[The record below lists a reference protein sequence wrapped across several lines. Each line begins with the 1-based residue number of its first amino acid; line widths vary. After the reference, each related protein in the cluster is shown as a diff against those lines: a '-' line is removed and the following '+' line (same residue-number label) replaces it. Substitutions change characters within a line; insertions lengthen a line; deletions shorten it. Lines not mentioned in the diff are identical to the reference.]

1 VIDHRLA
8 SGDPFRLAE
17 DGKQRAIADALLGER
32 AIDMAEAGELA
43 S

>member
-1 VIDHRLA
+1 
-8 SGDPFRLAE
+8 LAE

-43 S
+43 AS